1 MRRLWVWMWLACLV
15 TINKVYSEGTKGEL
29 NIYKIIP
36 KTQTTGTTICF
47 KDTSV
52 TPPDIKK
59 ENITVKCWTGSNETE
74 DTVTAL
80 TGDKPNYCIDVTRPI
95 SKAIKLGDLV
105 HCVLTITNGTL
116 TILSGEAEFP
126 MPADDAFP
134 TCTKAYYW
142 KDNAV
147 VGVACSKIGSFD
159 KAYFDLDVS
168 PHSIEKS
175 SKAWYTL
182 KDTVTSGTSNVSMC
196 KGVKNNAPDAYNT
209 TLDVCIPAIPIY
221 DAPESELTIKE
232 SELEYD
238 TGTDTDKATLSITIN
253 DSEKADDLVL
263 IKDGV
268 IQVLNPSVENK
279 AKLSIDITSRP
290 TDKIY
295 QYDYLVVDYS
305 DDDDAVASVTG
316 SLKDYQLIVSAL
328 TSNTV
333 EMRWTQG
340 VPESYKIHRDSP
352 ASDTSFTDATVSC
365 TKTPCT
371 GYFVDLTKSTSYTCS
386 VSNDSSLNKI
396 TDQVTTPGSST
407 STTLSGLFI
416 KQLYL
421 KWNSD
426 TNTAGTTVCFTRN
439 NASSTEDLRNYELI
453 MISNLGQ
460 VLKSRGATRK
470 ADSLLCFEE
479 VTLETRVFDVTG
491 KVEVIVVKRD
501 SGGQAVLSSG
511 QSGVFF
517 ISPKVEGV
525 NARTA
530 RVSWYNPGGH
540 TLAVRRKNDPAPIT
554 TSHQTT
560 FVHYFSRTSE
570 DKLVVDTE
578 DSKVKITAEVPLN
591 PSTDKGM

>member
-1 MRRLWVWMWLACLV
+1 KLRAPLTVSTNCITIIFFIHSRR
-15 TINKVYSEGTKGEL
+15 KRGTKGEL

-221 DAPESELTIKE
+221 DAPESE
-232 SELEYD
+232 
-238 TGTDTDKATLSITIN
+238 
-253 DSEKADDLVL
+253 KADDLVL

-352 ASDTSFTDATVSC
+352 AS
-365 TKTPCT
+365 
-371 GYFVDLTKSTSYTCS
+371 
-386 VSNDSSLNKI
+386 
-396 TDQVTTPGSST
+396 
-407 STTLSGLFI
+407 LFI

-511 QSGVFF
+511 QSG
-517 ISPKVEGV
+517 
-525 NARTA
+525 
-530 RVSWYNPGGH
+530 
-540 TLAVRRKNDPAPIT
+540 
-554 TSHQTT
+554 
-560 FVHYFSRTSE
+560 TSE